1 MKLYGFMR
9 SPFTRKVRIVLS
21 EKRIPYDWIEY
32 GDRHRDPH
40 YAIMNPYKTIP
51 ILELDSGTYLYE
63 STVIN
68 EYLED
73 AYPEPPLRPRDP
85 EGSAIMRLWEDF
97 ADSHLFPALFAVMR
111 DWFEFT
117 REGPKPRDPGSVDAA
132 VARDHRSALEEE
144 LNRLEKHLQ
153 GRDYVAGQGRGIY
166 TLADIALA
174 PSLVGSASRLE
185 FSIAEGRTNLAS
197 WMERLRA
204 RQSVQEIVQ

>member
-21 EKRIPYDWIEY
+21 EKRIHYEWFEY
-32 GDRHRDPH
+32 GVRHQDPH
-40 YAIMNPYKTIP
+40 YAIMSPYKTVP

-85 EGSAIMRLWEDF
+85 EGCAVVRLWEDF
-97 ADSHLFPALFAVMR
+97 ADCHLFASLIALLR
-111 DWFEFT
+111 DKLEFT
-117 REGPKPRDPGSVDAA
+117 REGPKPRDPASVDANA
-132 VARDHRSALEEE
+132 VREHRSAFEEE
-144 LNRLEKHLQ
+144 LNRLEKRLQ
-153 GRDYVAGQGRGIY
+153 NRDYVAGQGRGIY

-174 PSLVGSASRLE
+174 TPLLGTSTRLD
-185 FSIAEGRTNLAS
+185 FSIAEGRPSLSS
-197 WMERLRA
+197 WMERMRSHP
-204 RQSVQEIVQ
+204 SVQEIIQ